1 MTNVCL
7 YTVNIYVWS
16 NKKLIYILL
25 LLKHF
30 LCPFIEYLLNS
41 TNMMNLKIDSKFVF
55 RNKSIIYDTSPL
67 FLSSNN
73 NSLPSSSE
81 SLRKT
86 LRSDLTHELVNA
98 RRRRMRE
105 AKKGKWPRVLYL
117 WKKGKRRRAKERRI
131 RRRERER
138 EMKRARNEGA
148 SKASR
153 GSYTNFPVEVRRTP
167 WVHLEEPFLE
177 DPSI

>member
-1 MTNVCL
+1 
-7 YTVNIYVWS
+7 
-16 NKKLIYILL
+16 
-25 LLKHF
+25 
-30 LCPFIEYLLNS
+30 
-41 TNMMNLKIDSKFVF
+41 MNLKIDSKFVF

-105 AKKGKWPRVLYL
+105 VKKGKWPRVLYL

-131 RRRERER
+131 RRRRER
-138 EMKRARNEGA
+138 EKWKGLVTKERAKLVVGPIQTFLSKFEGP
-148 SKASR
+148 R
-153 GSYTNFPVEVRRTP
+153 GSTSRNLFSRIP
-167 WVHLEEPFLE
+167 PFKWPGVCSPGLVSFHCSRLIFE
-177 DPSI
+177 ARPECPLHPASPRKG